1 MNYRDLE
8 VDEFYIYFD
17 TILMYIGN
25 DPTNHNKVLF
35 KIILI
40 PDDNVIYKISS
51 YNKNTNT
58 IKMLKNGLMLN
69 SVFKLESK

>member
-58 IKMLKNGLMLN
+58 IKMRHKHNY
-69 SVFKLESK
+69 

>member
-1 MNYRDLE
+1 
-8 VDEFYIYFD
+8 
-17 TILMYIGN
+17 MYIGN